1 MHVNRAVFI
10 LEQSV
15 GGKECQIMG
24 QPLYNIGLVGRK
36 YVLMVSGP
44 VRPCADPESFVRGSK
59 FDHV

>member
-24 QPLYNIGLVGRK
+24 QPLYNMGLVGRK
-36 YVLMVSGP
+36 SVLMVSDPG
-44 VRPCADPESFVRGSK
+44 RPCADPESFVRG
-59 FDHV
+59 DR